1 MASSPPRLLFV
12 DFAPRP
18 GGSIHSL
25 ALLLRHLPRDA
36 FAPLVLLSPTVAALP
51 VWAEWG
57 VPVVAYDAGQG
68 QPAAA
73 QPAGELTRRLRTSRM
88 ADRMRGHRLWGPVWQ
103 AGSLARR
110 LWARTRPTAAFI
122 ARLVRREGIDL
133 LHLNDALPLAEPG
146 IVAARWTRRPAVVVA
161 RSFANL
167 DPCHRLLSRLAAA
180 GVFTSA
186 VLRDDH
192 RRQGARFPRERIIP
206 NAVDLAAYEQ
216 PADRAGVRRE
226 LGLPPTAQL
235 AVVVGRL
242 MRRKGLHTFIRALA
256 QVAPA
261 GPALYGLLVGEADPL
276 ESELPAELQNLAQ
289 ALGIADR
296 VCFTGYRAD
305 VPRLLRAADVLCFV
319 PSDPEP
325 FGRTVIE
332 GMAAGLPVIVAA
344 NGALPELIGHGEAGL
359 MVPPDDADALAAA
372 LTSLLADPARAQAL
386 AVAGRRRAYSE
397 FGIERQ
403 VAALTALY
411 RECLEGR

>member
-1 MASSPPRLLFV
+1 MASSPHRILFV

-36 FAPLVLLSPTVAALP
+36 FAPLVLLAPTVAALP
-51 VWAEWG
+51 VWAEWDL
-57 VPVVAYDAGQG
+57 PVVAYDAGQG

-73 QPAGELTRRLRTSRM
+73 QPAGELTRRLRASRA
-88 ADRMRGHRLWGPVWQ
+88 ADRLRGHRLWGPVWQ
-103 AGSLARR
+103 TGSLVRR

-122 ARLVRREGIDL
+122 ARLVEREGIDL

-146 IVAARWTRRPAVVVA
+146 IVAAWRTRRPAVVVA
-161 RSFANL
+161 RSFATL
-167 DPCHRLLSRLAAA
+167 DPCHRFLSRLSAA

-186 VLRDDH
+186 VLQADH

-206 NAVDLAAYEQ
+206 NAVDLAAYAQ
-216 PADRAGVRRE
+216 PADREGVRRE

-261 GPALYGLLVGEADPL
+261 WPSLYGLLVGEADPL
-276 ESELPAELQNLAQ
+276 ESDLPAALQALAQ
-289 ALGIADR
+289 ALGVADR
-296 VCFTGYRAD
+296 VRFTGYRAD
-305 VPRLLRAADVLCFV
+305 VPRLLLAADVLCFV

-359 MVPPDDADALAAA
+359 TVPPDDANALAAA
-372 LTSLLADPARAQAL
+372 LTTLLADPARAQTL
-386 AVAGRRRAYSE
+386 AAAGRRRARTE

-411 RECLEGR
+411 RECLGQG